1 MYNSIA
7 VIEGDG
13 VGPEV
18 IREALKIGNLL
29 TEKYGLELEFH
40 KLPYGADY
48 YLDTGI
54 TLPDE
59 VLKAMPEKYS
69 GLLFGALGD
78 PRIKDHRHIMD
89 ILGGLR
95 FRLDLYVNFR
105 PARLMNT
112 GYCPLKKITQE
123 REIDFVVF
131 KENTEDLYINSGGI
145 FKKGTEDEVA
155 IENAVHT
162 RKGVKRIITAG
173 FDYAATHKKNR
184 VCLGDKS
191 NVMRYAG
198 DLWQRTFYEI
208 GAEYPE
214 IEKQHKYID
223 ALCMDIIRNPSN
235 YDVIITSNMFGDIL
249 TDVAAE
255 IQGGM
260 GVAASC
266 NYNPQHE
273 KFLGLFEPVHGSAPD
288 IAGRN
293 IANPIGAI
301 LSFNMLLERLGFK
314 KEADSVYN
322 AIKKAMDKG
331 VVTTDLGG
339 NASTSEV
346 GDFICENIK
355 EAGKNDDHSR
365 ENICT

>member
-1 MYNSIA
+1 MCNIA

-13 VGPEV
+13 IGPEV
-18 IREALKIGNLL
+18 IREALKIGSLL
-29 TEKYGLELEFH
+29 TETYGLGLVFH

-59 VLKAMPEKYS
+59 VLTEMPEKYS

-78 PRIKDHRHIMD
+78 PRIKDHRHIRD

-105 PARLMNT
+105 PVRLMNT

-131 KENTEDLYINSGGI
+131 RENTEDVYINSGGI

-162 RKGVKRIITAG
+162 RKGIKRIITAA
-173 FDYAATHKKNR
+173 FDYAAKHKKSR

-198 DLWQRTFYEI
+198 DLWQRTFYET
-208 GAEYPE
+208 GAKYPE
-214 IEKQHKYID
+214 TEKQHKYID
-223 ALCMDIIRNPSN
+223 ALCMDIIRNPSD

-266 NYNPQHE
+266 NYNPLHE
-273 KFLGLFEPVHGSAPD
+273 KFSGLFEPVHGSAPD

-293 IANPIGAI
+293 VANPVGAI
-301 LSFNMLLERLGFK
+301 LSFNLLLERLGFE
-314 KEADSVYN
+314 KEADAVC
-322 AIKKAMDKG
+322 AAVRKAMDSQ
-331 VVTTDLGG
+331 VVTPDLGG
-339 NASTSEV
+339 RASTSEV
-346 GDFICENIK
+346 GDFICEK
-355 EAGKNDDHSR
+355 LTEA
-365 ENICT
+365 